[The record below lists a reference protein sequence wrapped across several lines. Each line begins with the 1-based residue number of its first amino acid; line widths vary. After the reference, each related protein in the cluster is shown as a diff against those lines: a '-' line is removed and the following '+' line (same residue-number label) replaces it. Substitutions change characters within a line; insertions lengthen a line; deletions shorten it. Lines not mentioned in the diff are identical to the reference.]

1 MSPDDATTATA
12 EAENAT
18 QQGTRR
24 LLSGDGAW
32 WWNGRRWVPATTEE
46 GLWKWDGSRWK
57 ATVDLEG
64 KRPEDLA
71 TTLALLAEDRYAE
84 AGIVLADRAAEWQP
98 DGGLRDLVDR
108 ARDAGARMGRL
119 SEGLNVADGNR
130 GLRRRLGA
138 TIDERRQL
146 EEERES
152 LGSEHRT
159 LMVRLGRSAPQ
170 PSIKEADDMLAAARL
185 LDERAALMTAG
196 LAEVDEAERM
206 RADAAAAAQRE
217 LAAAEDARLR
227 ALQEARRAVE
237 AAESAHAWAV
247 AEARARMRTVLT
259 PGPGELKAGLGP
271 LRLHANLLETPTGR
285 LPAAGSTAHVDT
297 AQVLWSQHRE
307 ALADLVLLE
316 APESESFL
324 DALTEGTGSLFLLV
338 IGRTGTAL
346 WPCPPGQEKAAQRFA
361 TVVCDHAR
369 EAGRGKRERDE
380 RARQAEDEL
389 DQVTRDRSSIE
400 AAEAELARVEADPG
414 LLGAIDDARERLNRA
429 RADTPELIEA
439 RRKVLE
445 LARRLVAPPE
455 ALRAAVQAT

>member
-1 MSPDDATTATA
+1 MSPDDTTATA
-12 EAENAT
+12 EPDTGMHGN
-18 QQGTRR
+18 TRR

-32 WWNGRRWVPATTEE
+32 WWNGRRWVPATTED
-46 GLWKWDGSRWK
+46 GLWKWDGTRWK
-57 ATVDLEG
+57 VTVDLEG

-84 AGIVLADRAAEWQP
+84 AGGILAERAVEWQP
-98 DGGLRDLVDR
+98 DGSLRDLVDR
-108 ARDAGARMGRL
+108 ARDAGARLGRL
-119 SEGLNVADGNR
+119 SEGLNGADGGR
-130 GLRRRLGA
+130 GLRRRLGS
-138 TIDERRQL
+138 IDERRQL
-146 EEERES
+146 EEERDTVV
-152 LGSEHRT
+152 SEHRA

-259 PGPGELKAGLGP
+259 PGSGELKAGLGP

-285 LPAAGSTAHVDT
+285 LPAAGSAAYVDT
-297 AQVLWSQHRE
+297 AQALWSEHRE

-316 APESESFL
+316 APESETFL
-324 DALTEGTGSLFLLV
+324 DALTEATSSLFLLV
-338 IGRTGTAL
+338 VGRTGTAL

-361 TVVCDHAR
+361 TVVSDHAR
-369 EAGRGKRERDE
+369 DAGRTKRDRDE
-380 RARQAEDEL
+380 KARQAEDEL

-455 ALRAAVQAT
+455 ALRAAATAI